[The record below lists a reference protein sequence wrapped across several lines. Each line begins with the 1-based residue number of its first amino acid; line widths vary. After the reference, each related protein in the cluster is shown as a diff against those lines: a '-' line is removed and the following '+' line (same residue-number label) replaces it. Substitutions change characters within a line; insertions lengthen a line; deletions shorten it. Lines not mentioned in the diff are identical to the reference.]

1 MDYVRGLGGQINLD
15 GAVVHADE
23 TISEIFK
30 IGGMMTV
37 RDERFT
43 FLCNKE
49 ELKMIDHLAK
59 HLQRSRSDAI
69 RFVIRNF
76 SEWVIKREN
85 ESKTTSPLP

>member
-1 MDYVRGLGGQINLD
+1 M
-15 GAVVHADE
+15 VHAYE
-23 TISEIFK
+23 EVSKIFK
-30 IGGMMTV
+30 IGGMMTA
-37 RDERFT
+37 RYERFT

-85 ESKTTSPLP
+85 ESKTTFPLP